1 MLIKF
6 DSRHAMGTFHGI
18 HGSLPAL
25 LEQWRLGASDA
36 EHRANWALWVSHT
49 YIDKR
54 DRVHRAHDRLAMLS
68 DACARADRVAVHP
81 SLPMHKVIP
90 VLRTNAV
97 GHWKRVF
104 HLIERTLRSLS
115 APPPV
120 LWSLSGA
127 EIPSLE
133 ERTMVATIAFKIFP
147 GRISIFF
154 AKNQKPLF
162 SGSRLK
168 KTRCARR
175 RGETLADER
184 HALCPLCV
192 SVWRVRDS
200 RASCEKTHDTRG
212 AVRRDRKTPALLE
225 GKTVP
230 SFHPF

>member
-115 APPPV
+115 APPPSPLV
-120 LWSLSGA
+120 PFWRRDSFSRRAHDGRDHRIQNISRKNFNFLCQKPKAPFQRLSPKEDPLCSSAGRNSCRRA
-127 EIPSLE
+127 ARIVPSLCVCVAR
-133 ERTMVATIAFKIFP
+133 ER
-147 GRISIFF
+147 
-154 AKNQKPLF
+154 
-162 SGSRLK
+162 
-168 KTRCARR
+168 
-175 RGETLADER
+175 
-184 HALCPLCV
+184 
-192 SVWRVRDS
+192 
-200 RASCEKTHDTRG
+200 
-212 AVRRDRKTPALLE
+212 LE
-225 GKTVP
+225 GEL
-230 SFHPF
+230 